1 MSSGYVAAT
10 GFSPD
15 IVDFLENL
23 SINSVEYVI
32 VGGLAV
38 IYYGHARLTGD
49 IDIFYKNDPENID
62 NLYQALLDFW
72 DGNIPVIE
80 SKSELTQ
87 PGMVFQFGIP
97 PNRIDLL
104 NRIESV
110 SFEEAALNKEIVEL
124 RAPDKHFSIHYI
136 GIDALIINKRAVGR
150 PRDLE
155 DLKYLQAQKGIIQS
169 PPNGVLRTKSKI

>member
-1 MSSGYVAAT
+1 MSSRYIEAT
-10 GFSPD
+10 SFSPD
-15 IVDFLENL
+15 IVDFLESL
-23 SINSVEYVI
+23 SKNSVEYVI
-32 VGGLAV
+32 IGGLAV

-62 NLYQALLDFW
+62 NIYQALLDFW
-72 DGNIPVIE
+72 EGNIPVIE

-87 PGMVFQFGIP
+87 PGLVFQFGIP

-104 NRIESV
+104 NQIEAV

-124 RAPDKHFSIHYI
+124 RAPDKRFSIHYI
-136 GIDALIINKRAVGR
+136 GMDALIINKQAVGR

-155 DLKYLQAQKGIIQS
+155 DLKYLQAQKGNNAKS
-169 PPNGVLRTKSKI
+169 RTGSF